1 MSGRNRIR
9 SCLVIIVFIIT
20 AYFLPLEKSF
30 GLPSNQ
36 VKSFVFGKDSTTETI
51 AIHLTRPFESHA
63 FVLHSPER
71 IVIDIAETFFP
82 QVHIKKKTKAQIVTS
97 VTIAQNQKDKV
108 RIVLHIANKIP
119 YQYKINR
126 IPGPE
131 GSTLKIAVSASTP
144 KKSSKGADT
153 ENAEASDKIPADH
166 MAKRQYEK
174 EKPVTAEIKNTSS
187 DSDESLFFFEDTP
200 ATEMFKGTDPEKPK
214 SDLRLSGIVQIRTS
228 MDTKKNEHIENHT
241 HFKNRILIESRYK
254 KSFKISVLSD
264 YLYFG
269 NDNETD
275 DYDLDLHEAFFSH
288 NNNFIDFS
296 LGKKIVRWGKADQIS
311 PVDTINPTD
320 AREFILPDYEETKQ
334 PVWMANLTLLFDT
347 FTLEGIFIP
356 FFEKSELDYFGTDW
370 AVFPH
375 LKKEISASPVPENI
389 KNYFDRMAVDEQ
401 DPDNETEF
409 GLRFTT
415 TIKNWDMGI
424 SWHYTTEDI
433 PHFKSFP
440 VKNIRVD
447 GSMNRKDMN
456 TALETAVFTN
466 EKIAVQFQ
474 RTHVLG
480 YEFETTLS
488 DFGVRGE
495 AAWYENQSLL
505 TSSLTSSTHPTFTYV
520 LGADY
525 TTRSDI
531 YLNIQFAHRYISGYT
546 SDILYFKR
554 NNYSLTGEISR
565 DIFMDWLEASLL
577 YSLTLNDNSWYL
589 SPRITHTY
597 FTNLDMVIGANL
609 FSGDDDSWL
618 GRFSDNDQLFIDIS
632 YRF

>member
-1 MSGRNRIR
+1 MSGRNTARAG
-9 SCLVIIVFIIT
+9 LMIIIFTI
-20 AYFLPLEKSF
+20 AACFLPLDKSF
-30 GLPSNQ
+30 CLPSSQ
-36 VKSFVFGKDSTTETI
+36 VKSFAFHKDSTTETMTVY
-51 AIHLTRPFESHA
+51 LTRPFESHA

-71 IVIDIAETFFP
+71 IVIDITEAFFP
-82 QVHIKKKTKAQIVTS
+82 GVHIKKKTTAQIVTS

-108 RIVLHIANKIP
+108 RVVLHLAEKIP
-119 YQYKINR
+119 YQYKIIR

-131 GSTLKIAVSASTP
+131 ATTLKIAVFTPPP
-144 KKSSKGADT
+144 KKSTKGTDT
-153 ENAEASDKIPADH
+153 ENTASPGKEPAVS
-166 MAKRQYEK
+166 MPKSQYD
-174 EKPVTAEIKNTSS
+174 KPVTAGIKSS
-187 DSDESLFFFEDTP
+187 SADSEESLFLFEDTS
-200 ATEMFKGTDPEKPK
+200 AAAEMFKKTDPEKPE
-214 SDLRLSGIVQIRTS
+214 SDLRLSGIVQIRSS

-254 KSFKISVLSD
+254 KSFKISALSD

-275 DYDLDLHEAFFSH
+275 DYDLELHEAFFSY

-296 LGKKIVRWGKADQIS
+296 LGKKIIRWGKADQIS

-320 AREFILPDYEETKQ
+320 LREFILPDYEETKQ
-334 PVWMANLTLLFDT
+334 PVWMANATLLFDT
-347 FTLEGIFIP
+347 FALEGIFIP

-375 LKKEISASPVPENI
+375 IKKEISASAVPENI
-389 KNYFDRMAVDEQ
+389 KNYFNRMAVDEQ
-401 DPDNETEF
+401 DPDTETEF

-415 TIKNWDMGI
+415 TIKNWDLGV
-424 SWHYTTEDI
+424 SWHHTTEDT
-433 PHFKSFP
+433 PYFKSFP
-440 VKNIRVD
+440 VKHIRVD
-447 GSMNRKDMN
+447 GSMNREDLN
-456 TALETAVFTN
+456 TALDTAVFTD
-466 EKIAVQFQ
+466 ESIAVEFQ

-480 YEFETTLS
+480 CEFETILY
-488 DFGVRGE
+488 DFGIRGE

-505 TSSLTSSTHPTFTYV
+505 TSSLTSSKHATFTYV

-525 TTRSDI
+525 TTGSDI
-531 YLNIQFAHRYISGYT
+531 YLNIQFAHRYISGHT
-546 SDILYFKR
+546 DDILYFKK
-554 NNYSLTGEISR
+554 NTYSLTGEISR

-597 FTNLDMVIGANL
+597 FTNLDLVFGASI
-609 FSGDDDSWL
+609 FSGDDDTWL

>member
-1 MSGRNRIR
+1 MSGRNTART
-9 SCLVIIVFIIT
+9 CLMIIIFTIT
-20 AYFLPLEKSF
+20 ACFLPPEKSF
-30 GLPSNQ
+30 CLPLNQ
-36 VKSFVFGKDSTTETI
+36 VKSFAFEKDSTTETI
-51 AIHLTRPFESHA
+51 AVTLTRPFQSHA

-71 IVIDIAETFFP
+71 IVIDISDAFLPE
-82 QVHIKKKTKAQIVTS
+82 VHINKKTNAQIVTS

-108 RIVLHIANKIP
+108 RVVLHIAKKTP
-119 YQYKINR
+119 YQYKITR
-126 IPGPE
+126 TPGPGE
-131 GSTLKIAVSASTP
+131 PALKIAVFASTQ
-144 KKSSKGADT
+144 KKSTKATDT
-153 ENAEASDKIPADH
+153 ENTESSDKEPADF
-166 MAKRQYEK
+166 MAERQYD
-174 EKPVTAEIKNTSS
+174 KPVTAGIKNTSS
-187 DSDESLFFFEDTP
+187 DSDESLFLFEDTSS
-200 ATEMFKGTDPEKPK
+200 TEMFKETDPEKPK
-214 SDLRLSGIVQIRTS
+214 SDLRLSGIVQIRSS
-228 MDTKKNEHIENHT
+228 MDIKKNEHIENHT

-254 KSFKISVLSD
+254 KSFKISALSD

-275 DYDLDLHEAFFSH
+275 DYDLDLHEAFFSY
-288 NNNFIDFS
+288 NNHFIDFS

-375 LKKEISASPVPENI
+375 IKKEISASRVPENI

-424 SWHYTTEDI
+424 SWHHTTEDI
-433 PHFKSFP
+433 PCFKSFP

-447 GSMNRKDMN
+447 GSLNREDLN
-456 TALETAVFTN
+456 TVLDTAVFTN
-466 EKIAVQFQ
+466 ENIAVQFQ

-480 YEFETTLS
+480 YEFETILS

-505 TSSLTSSTHPTFTYV
+505 TASLTSSTHPTFTYV

-546 SDILYFKR
+546 SDILYFKK

-597 FTNLDMVIGANL
+597 FTNLDLVIGANI
-609 FSGDDDSWL
+609 FSGDDDTWL
-618 GRFSDNDQLFIDIS
+618 GRFSDNDQFFIDIS